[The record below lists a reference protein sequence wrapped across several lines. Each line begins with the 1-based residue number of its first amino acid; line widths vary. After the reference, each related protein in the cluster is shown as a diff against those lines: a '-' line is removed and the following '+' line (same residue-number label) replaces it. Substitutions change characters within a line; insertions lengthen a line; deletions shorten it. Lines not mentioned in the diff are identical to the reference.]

1 MSKPL
6 PEIQLLMDTIN
17 TLPLDWRRQF
27 GPALKAI
34 DKRNIGRQRVMTII
48 QGVLTQLRLDM
59 KYLMFDLE
67 ATRQERDDYKTQL
80 ERK

>member
-1 MSKPL
+1 MSKSL

-34 DKRNIGRQRVMTII
+34 DQRNIRRQRVMTII

-67 ATRQERDDYKTQL
+67 ATRQERDGYKTQL